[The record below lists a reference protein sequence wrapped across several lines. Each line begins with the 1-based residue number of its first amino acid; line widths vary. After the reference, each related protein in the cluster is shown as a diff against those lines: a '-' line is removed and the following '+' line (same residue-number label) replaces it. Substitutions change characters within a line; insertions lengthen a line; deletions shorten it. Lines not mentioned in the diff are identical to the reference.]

1 MARHPFGPRAGR
13 RTRNRTY
20 TILLAVLV
28 ICVAIAFYY
37 GPFGKNEAETIDPTP
52 QGDTNIDATAADEP
66 ETPYESEIAKEP
78 VFTTEPKVIEKPEMN
93 ETTAFLPPVEVEKQ
107 PELPKIAPE
116 PTPGPTVESNPEA
129 ATLIADAVGL
139 LSENPSKIVEAREKL
154 NQALRMPMSPQQR
167 SSVKDRLSK
176 LSDQWLLSRTVLP
189 DDPLCENYQVRS
201 GDLLTTIGDKYKVPY
216 EILMTINRISRPES
230 LQAGL
235 PIKIVKGPFHA
246 KVYRSD
252 FTMDVY
258 LQNTFVRSFRV
269 GLGKPDMETP
279 TGLWRVKSDGKLEKP
294 IWTDPADGKT
304 YHPEDPDYPLG
315 SRWIALEGL
324 SGEAKNRTGFAIHGT
339 KEPEQIGSAGSKGCI
354 RMHNGDAILVYNMMF
369 PGLSQVEVVD

>member
-1 MARHPFGPRAGR
+1 MARHPFGPRVGR

-28 ICVAIAFYY
+28 IGVVIAFYY
-37 GPFGKNEAETIDPTP
+37 GPFGKNEADPIDTP
-52 QGDTNIDATAADEP
+52 PQDDMNVYPTAAN
-66 ETPYESEIAKEP
+66 ESEIPKEP
-78 VFTTEPKVIEKPEMN
+78 VVTQEPKVTQEPEVNKM
-93 ETTAFLPPVEVEKQ
+93 TASVPPVEAEKK

-116 PTPGPTVESNPEA
+116 PAPGPTVEPNPEA
-129 ATLIADAVGL
+129 SSLIAEAAAL
-139 LSENPSKIVEAREKL
+139 LNESPNKIVEARDKL

-167 SSVKDRLSK
+167 SSVKDQLSV
-176 LSDQWLLSRTVLP
+176 LSDQWLFSRNVLT
-189 DDPLCENYQVRS
+189 DDPLCESYQVRS
-201 GDLLTTIGDKYKVPY
+201 GDLLTTIGDKYKVPF
-216 EILMTINRISRPES
+216 EILMTINRINRPES

-246 KVYRSD
+246 KVYRST

-258 LQNTFVRSFRV
+258 LQNTFVKSFRV
-269 GLGKPDMETP
+269 GLGKPGMETP
-279 TGLWRVKSDGKLEKP
+279 TGLWRVKTDGKLEKP
-294 IWTDPADGKT
+294 IWTNPVDGKT

-339 KEPEQIGSAGSKGCI
+339 KEPEQIGSAGSQGCI